1 MRIYWKYLIAVLLIV
16 AVITLYVKEFYW
28 FNRTLNVGRL
38 VLWSM
43 TMGAACGV
51 VAWLF
56 LRRHAAEAIDNFR
69 ILAFCVLI
77 PALLMPLAAGLSNR
91 LLSPHP
97 TVSTPVIFESEKPFY
112 SSLFG
117 FIKEDKGKPSGYY
130 LFFYHQDRL
139 YRIESRTSQF
149 SAFRRGEVIRL
160 PMGKGLWGTVWVRE
174 DG

>member
-1 MRIYWKYLIAVLLIV
+1 MCTYWKYIMAVLLIV

-56 LRRHAAEAIDNFR
+56 LRRRAADAIDSFR

-77 PALLMPLAAGLSNR
+77 PALLMPLAASLSNR

-112 SSLFG
+112 SSRFG
-117 FIKEDKGKPSGYY
+117 FFKEDKGKPSGYY
-130 LFFYHQDRL
+130 LFFYYQDRL
-139 YRIESRTSQF
+139 YRVESHSAQF
-149 SAFRRGEVIRL
+149 GGIQRGEVVLL
-160 PMGKGLWGTVWVRE
+160 PMQRGFWGTVWVRA
-174 DG
+174 

>member
-1 MRIYWKYLIAVLLIV
+1 MRTYWKYIIAVLLIV
-16 AVITLYVKEFYW
+16 VVITLYVKEFYW
-28 FNRTLNVGRL
+28 FNRTLNVGGL
-38 VLWSM
+38 VLWSIS
-43 TMGAACGV
+43 MGGACGV

-56 LRRHAAEAIDNFR
+56 LRRHAADSIDNFR

-139 YRIESRTSQF
+139 YRIENRSAQF
-149 SAFRRGEVIRL
+149 AGVRRGEEILL
-160 PMGKGLWGTVWVRE
+160 PMRRGLWGAVWVK
-174 DG
+174 